1 MTTYLRM
8 PREELV
14 AALADSIAR
23 SKDLNPGGS
32 STDAERAAFLAAFRT
47 WDEFNKRLLERAF
60 TPVAWHETS
69 PKSEYGTLQDL
80 EFMTAVQLL
89 PEQVPSLE
97 RLVSEKA
104 RRLQSILD
112 SLNLYEETDA
122 AKELKGVSHA
132 PDSGSPPQTI
142 FMVHGRDRTALT
154 EVQRFLE
161 RVTPLKIV
169 VLGEQPNRGQT
180 IIEKLGK
187 HMNVDAFAVV
197 LMTADDEGRLRGEEN
212 ELSLRAR
219 QNVIF
224 ELGYATGRLGR
235 ERVAV
240 LYEDG
245 VELPSDYYGVAYIP
259 FDVSGG
265 WKLALL
271 GELKAAGITVDANK
285 AV

>member
-1 MTTYLRM
+1 MTTYLRL

-14 AALADSIAR
+14 AALLDSIAR

-60 TPVAWHETS
+60 TPVAWHESS

-80 EFMTAVQLL
+80 EFLTVAQLL

-97 RLVSEKA
+97 RLAAEKA

-112 SLNLYEETDA
+112 SLSLYWETDA
-122 AKELKGVSHA
+122 AKELTTGPGGTNA
-132 PDSGSPPQTI
+132 ESPPQTI
-142 FMVHGRDRTALT
+142 FIVHGRDRGALI
-154 EVQRFLE
+154 ELQRFLE
-161 RVTPLKIV
+161 RVTTLKIV

-180 IIEKLGK
+180 IIEKLGT
-187 HMNVDAFAVV
+187 HVDTGAFALV
-197 LMTADDEGRLRGEEN
+197 LMTADDEGRLRGEGN
-212 ELSLRAR
+212 ELGLRAR

-224 ELGYATGRLGR
+224 ELGYAIGRLGR
-235 ERVAV
+235 QHVAV

-259 FDVSGG
+259 FDATGG
-265 WKLALL
+265 WKLALI
-271 GELKAAGITVDANK
+271 GELRAARIAVDANK